1 MNQPHYHKHGWVK
14 YDEVQ
19 REINK
24 YRAYLSMNALDPD
37 AIPFCAIDREQEIIH
52 RLLNHI
58 REGFDECNSEASAF
72 DHDNS
77 KALKEYEDKSLAIL
91 QEFHYKRKNDEEF

>member
-1 MNQPHYHKHGWVK
+1 MKKWMNQPHYHKHGWVK
-14 YDEVQ
+14 YDEAQ

-24 YRAYLSMNALDPD
+24 YRSYLSMNALDPD

-58 REGFDECNSEASAF
+58 REGFEECNSEA
-72 DHDNS
+72 
-77 KALKEYEDKSLAIL
+77 LIEYEDKSLAIL
-91 QEFHYKRKNDEEF
+91 QEFHYKRKNGEEF